1 MLSDS
6 EEGTLHTYYYSYYK
20 YDGDNYI
27 VQPGVYEDYNNI
39 TIDNSVLII
48 IDPWI
53 DMPFSELNNV
63 VKKNVS
69 TYILPVAKRF
79 SELGGEVIIFTN
91 DPKNNTYNTKIDEN
105 LQNLVNEQN
114 VKLVYHSDYSG
125 QTERFADEM
134 IAEGKTNLIYTGFA
148 TELCVLYRPAG
159 IISMNYSNVPQ
170 DISCYIIPE
179 ATMATI
185 CDDMDK
191 NILMRNDIVTMLA
204 QSRKADI
211 IMLDNIMDWLNS
223 N

>member
-79 SELGGEVIIFTN
+79 SKLGGEVIIFTN

-134 IAEGKTNLIYTGFA
+134 IAEGKTNLIY
-148 TELCVLYRPAG
+148 
-159 IISMNYSNVPQ
+159 I
-170 DISCYIIPE
+170 
-179 ATMATI
+179 
-185 CDDMDK
+185 
-191 NILMRNDIVTMLA
+191 
-204 QSRKADI
+204 
-211 IMLDNIMDWLNS
+211 
-223 N
+223 